1 MLRIGLNPYGIAYAV
16 GLVGNDTPRQ
26 NPDPL
31 GLDGFVA
38 VAEAIGAS
46 SIEIHAGHLFV
57 LSRSA
62 LERLKDRLGKKGT
75 IAVVSLG
82 PPMEGLDKAVVCACS
97 LGAKVIR
104 VGLTEVLCGDRAVLG
119 RGWNELVQG
128 VRCTLNE
135 RSRQAADLGIVL
147 AIENHQDFGS
157 QELLELAGEAGAN
170 VGICFDTGNP
180 LAVGEEP
187 LSFARNVAHLV
198 RHVHLKDYRAQWTD
212 EGYRLI
218 RCAIGEGTVPF
229 PEIARILGERHLDL
243 TASIEIGALDAR
255 HIRLFKSEWWQG
267 YAPRSAAELGP
278 CLAAARK
285 RSLAETIDSRTPW
298 ESGASGADVVGY
310 EMGQLQK
317 SVSNLKALGLM

>member
-16 GLVGNDTPRQ
+16 GLVGNDTPRR
-26 NPDPL
+26 NPNPL

-38 VAEAIGAS
+38 VAESIGAR
-46 SIEIHAGHLFV
+46 SIEIHAEHLFAQ
-57 LSRSA
+57 SRSA
-62 LERLKDRLGKKGT
+62 LERLRNRLLEKGT
-75 IAVVSLG
+75 IVVVSLG
-82 PPMEGLDKAVVCACS
+82 PPMEGLDKAVVSACS

-104 VGLTEVLCGDRAVLG
+104 VGLTEVLCGDRGLLG
-119 RGWNELVQG
+119 PGWYKLVQA
-128 VRCTLNE
+128 VRTTLNE

-157 QELLELAGEAGAN
+157 QELLELAGEAGSN

-187 LSFARNVAHLV
+187 LSFARNVAHQV

-212 EGYRLI
+212 EGYRLV
-218 RCAIGEGTVPF
+218 RCAIGEGSIPF
-229 PEIARILGERHLDL
+229 SEIARILGEHHLDL

-255 HIRLFKSEWWQG
+255 HIRLFKPAWWQG
-267 YAPRSAAELGP
+267 YGPRAAAELGP

-285 RSLAETIDSRTPW
+285 RYLAETIDSRTPW
-298 ESGASGADVVGY
+298 ESGASGAEVVDY
-310 EMGQLQK
+310 EIGQLHR
-317 SVSNLKALGLM
+317 SVSNLKALGLI